1 MTNLQESEIT
11 FPIAGGIF
19 GVGPL
24 ATSLKALTEAGK
36 IGPWHIGHW
45 IDFRH
50 TAIRIQ
56 FASSADGELVRS
68 FVENRDRARA
78 PAGGRLS
85 NTARVRS
92 DARRQFGTVVSPG
105 R

>member
-1 MTNLQESEIT
+1 MTNLQDSEIT

-19 GVGPL
+19 GVGQL

-36 IGPWHIGHW
+36 IGPWHIGRW

-56 FASSADGELVRS
+56 FGTSVDGELAKR
-68 FVENRDRARA
+68 FIENWHRAHV
-78 PAGGRLS
+78 PADGRY
-85 NTARVRS
+85 V
-92 DARRQFGTVVSPG
+92 
-105 R
+105 